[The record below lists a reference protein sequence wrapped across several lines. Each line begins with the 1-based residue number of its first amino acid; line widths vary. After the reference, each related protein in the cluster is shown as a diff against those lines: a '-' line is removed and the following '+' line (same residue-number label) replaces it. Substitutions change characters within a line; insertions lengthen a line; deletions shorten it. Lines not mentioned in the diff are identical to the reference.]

1 MRQVENL
8 GGILPWLLTALAV
21 AAVLILLR
29 RPLGALAALSA
40 RTALGLGALFMF
52 SQVGG
57 LIGVNL
63 GVNLLNALVL
73 GVLGIPGF
81 GLLLMLSWTLA
92 R

>member
-1 MRQVENL
+1 M
-8 GGILPWLLTALAV
+8 LPWILTVLAV
-21 AAVLILLR
+21 VAALILLR
-29 RPLGALAALSA
+29 RPLGALAALTA
-40 RTALGLGALFMF
+40 RTALGLGALFLF
-52 SQVGG
+52 GQVGG

-73 GVLGIPGF
+73 GMLGIPGF